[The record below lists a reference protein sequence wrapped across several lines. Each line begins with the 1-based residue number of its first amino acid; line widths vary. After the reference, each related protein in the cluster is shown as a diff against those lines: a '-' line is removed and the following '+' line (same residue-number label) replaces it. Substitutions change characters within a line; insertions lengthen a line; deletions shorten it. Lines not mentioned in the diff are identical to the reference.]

1 MNGQDANT
9 ALQEVRA
16 RFAALKTLSGL
27 QARLLAAFQ
36 EKNADDG
43 LTLGEIGKQHGAAW
57 VELKRFVNNQNACC
71 SGKAFEALIAYTG
84 QAELGEQTA
93 ACLEQLPGDTWRGF
107 SRFDVETIDHL
118 HLIWEAYTRD
128 AKDLRCEDFSR
139 IFPEEM
145 RRGVYGTL
153 IRKRE
158 DAGYFTDKDAQATL
172 FAFLASD
179 AYNAALAKC
188 HEELA
193 EARKRRSEEW
203 QEPIKQLEELFAGR
217 AAQAKALGVGVTTI
231 NSLLNGTTAPDVHVS
246 TLKKAMSLI
255 DEHHKRPAKAPEVA
269 RLPPGK
275 VDAQEQRAIAVLKA
289 ARARNAVA
297 YSISTMATRMNRPR
311 QWLSRVLSGE
321 NAMPDNFAEMAR
333 QALPEL
339 FDPPV
344 DTSERTID
352 ETLRTL
358 YPEEHSGEAAT
369 EEAMESRTTPP
380 VDLMPESL
388 VEATIGIGMSSIRTS
403 VVCLETW
410 QEAMPHGLSFSPK
423 QRADMARYAARLI
436 RLSGLTPAEA
446 SLAITGEPVTAEDL
460 RGVFGAIQ
468 QEDRQKR

>member
-36 EKNADDG
+36 EKNTTDG
-43 LTLGEIGKQHGAAW
+43 LKYGDIGRAHGGTSWAEINRFAKGLATCCGGK
-57 VELKRFVNNQNACC
+57 VLESIV
-71 SGKAFEALIAYTG
+71 SYTG
-84 QAELGEQTA
+84 QQELGQQIA
-93 ACLEQLPGDTWRGF
+93 ACAGQLPGDTWRGLA
-107 SRFDVETIDHL
+107 RFDEDTLDSL
-118 HLIWEAYTRD
+118 LLIWEAYTRD
-128 AKDLRCEDFSR
+128 ANELLCEGFSQ

-145 RRGVYGTL
+145 RTAVLGALTRN
-153 IRKRE
+153 RE
-158 DAGYFTDKDAQATL
+158 AASYFADKDAQANL
-172 FAFLASD
+172 FAFMAGD
-179 AYNAALAKC
+179 AYADALQQGFQQHAA
-188 HEELA
+188 
-193 EARKRRSEEW
+193 ARTKRGEEW
-203 QEPIKQLEELFAGR
+203 QELIVKLEKMYPGR
-217 AAQAKALGVGVTTI
+217 VAQAKALGVHVTTL
-231 NSLLNGTTAPDVHVS
+231 NSLLKGATAAHVHTE
-246 TLKKAMSLI
+246 TL
-255 DEHHKRPAKAPEVA
+255 
-269 RLPPGK
+269 
-275 VDAQEQRAIAVLKA
+275 QRARGLLGEATNANETASKA
-289 ARARNAVA
+289 TEAASLSTGQGAASCLLTAHERDPAT
-297 YSISTMATRMNRPR
+297 YSITKMATRMNRPR

-344 DTSERTID
+344 DTSGEAP
-352 ETLRTL
+352 EQSPQ
-358 YPEEHSGEAAT
+358 PEEHSGTAADAAEDET
-369 EEAMESRTTPP
+369 SQKQAPL
-380 VDLMPESL
+380 VDDMPDSL
-388 VEATIGIGMSSIRTS
+388 IEATIGIGMSSIRNG
-403 VVCLETW
+403 VLGLESW

>member
-1 MNGQDANT
+1 MNGQDADA
-9 ALQEVRA
+9 ALQEVRS

-36 EKNADDG
+36 EKNAADG
-43 LTLGEIGKQHGAAW
+43 LTLGEIGRQHGTAW
-57 VELKRFVNNQNACC
+57 VELNRFVNNQNACC

-93 ACLEQLPGDTWRGF
+93 ACLEHLPGDTWRGF
-107 SRFDVETIDHL
+107 SRFDAETIDHL
-118 HLIWEAYTRD
+118 LLIWEAYTRD
-128 AKDLRCEDFSR
+128 ANNLRCEDFSK

-145 RRGVYGTL
+145 SRAVYGTL

-158 DAGYFTDKDAQATL
+158 DAGYFASKDAQAAL
-172 FAFLASD
+172 FAFMASD
-179 AYNAALAKC
+179 AYTDALQRC
-188 HEELA
+188 HEELT

-203 QEPIKQLEELFAGR
+203 REPIKQLEELFDGR
-217 AAQAKALGVGVTTI
+217 AAQAKALGVGVSTI
-231 NSLLNGTTAPDVHVS
+231 NSLLNGTTAPEVHVNA
-246 TLKKAMSLI
+246 LKKAKALI
-255 DEHHKRPAKAPEVA
+255 DEHKRPTKVPEVA
-269 RLPPGK
+269 QLPPVK
-275 VDAQEQRAIAVLKA
+275 DDANERAIAMLQE
-289 ARARNAVA
+289 ARARDSVA
-297 YSISTMATRMNRPR
+297 YSITKMAARMDRPR
-311 QWLSRVLSGE
+311 PWLGRVLNRE
-321 NAMPDNFAEMAR
+321 NAIPDDFAEMAR

-344 DTSERTID
+344 DTSERAID

-369 EEAMESRTTPP
+369 EEAMESRATPL
-380 VDLMPESL
+380 VDPMPESL
-388 VEATIGIGMSSIRTS
+388 IEATIGIGMSSIRTS
-403 VVCLETW
+403 VFCLETW

-446 SLAITGEPVTAEDL
+446 SLAITGEPVTPEDL

-468 QEDRQKR
+468 LEDRQKR